1 MYKIAVCGCGVVGSG
16 VCDALIHQREK
27 LSRRFAQDV
36 GLAYVLDIRD
46 LKGTPYEEY
55 KTDSLETILSDPEVQ
70 VVTITIGGLDLAA
83 DYCFKAL
90 EAGKHVVTSN
100 KAVVAAHG
108 PELEKLAFSKRRR
121 FMYEASV
128 GGGIPIIRPLNI
140 CLYANDI
147 TEIQGILN
155 GTTNYMLT
163 GMFRRHASFD
173 EMLARAQRK
182 GYAEAD
188 PTADVDGYDAA
199 RKIAILS
206 SIAYGGFVDYR
217 EVPCRGI
224 RKVLLCDH
232 ELADK
237 AGFTIKL
244 IAGSRFEDGCVY
256 ISVEPKLVP
265 RGHLLSDVN
274 SVYNAI
280 LTKGCYT
287 GDTLFY
293 GQGAG
298 KEATASAVVGDII
311 ELLGTPSTVTL
322 PEFVNKKATV
332 APDNRPARYYL
343 RFTSLRPIRAGS
355 LIDLFGDDTLCLY
368 SKVEKDPWEDIDVD
382 VTGAVITPAFTP
394 EELAEKV
401 PGLNPLGATLRL
413 TLKVL
418 DD

>member
-16 VCDALIHQREK
+16 VCDALIYQREK
-27 LSRRFAQDV
+27 LSRRYAQDV
-36 GLAYVLDIRD
+36 GLAYVLDIKD
-46 LKGTPYEEY
+46 LTGTPYEPY
-55 KTDSLETILSDPEVQ
+55 KTDSLDKILSDPEVQ

-83 DYCFKAL
+83 EYCFRSL

-108 PELEKLAFSKRRR
+108 PELEKLAFSKHRR

-217 EVPCRGI
+217 KVPCMGI
-224 RKVLLCDH
+224 RKVTLIDH
-232 ELADK
+232 ELAYK

-244 IAGSRFEDGCVY
+244 IAGSRFEDGKVY

-265 RGHLLSDVN
+265 KGHLLSDVN

-280 LTKGCYT
+280 LTRGNYT

-311 ELLGTPSTVTL
+311 ELLSAPTSASL
-322 PEFVNKKATV
+322 PDFVNKEAVV
-332 APDNRPARYYL
+332 APDERPARHYL
-343 RFTSLRPIRAGS
+343 RFTSLRPVPAGD

-368 SKVEKDPWEDIDVD
+368 ANVEKDPWEDIDVD
-382 VTGAVITPAFTP
+382 VTGGVITPPFTP
-394 EELAEKV
+394 EELAAKL
-401 PGLNPLGATLRL
+401 PGLNPLGATLKL

-418 DD
+418 E

>member
-16 VCDALIHQREK
+16 VCDALIYQKEK
-27 LSRRFAQDV
+27 LSRRFGTEV

-46 LKGTPYEEY
+46 LTGTPYAPY
-55 KTDSLETILSDPEVQ
+55 KVDDLEVILNDPEVE

-83 DYCFKAL
+83 DYCFRAL
-90 EAGKHVVTSN
+90 RAGKHVVTSN

-108 PELEKLAFSKRRR
+108 PELEKIAFEKKHR

-140 CLYANDI
+140 CLFANDI

-163 GMFRRHASFD
+163 GMFRRHASFE
-173 EMLARAQRK
+173 EMLSRAQKK

-206 SIAYGGFVDYR
+206 SIAYGAFVDYNDI
-217 EVPCRGI
+217 PCMGI
-224 RKVLLCDH
+224 RKITLTDH

-237 AGFTIKL
+237 AGFAIKL
-244 IAGSRFEDGCVY
+244 IAGSRFEDGKVY
-256 ISVEPKLVP
+256 ASVEPKLVR

-280 LTKGCYT
+280 LTKGNYT

-311 ELLGTPSTVTL
+311 ELLCAPVSASL
-322 PEFVNKKATV
+322 PEFVFRTAKV
-332 APDNRPARYYL
+332 FPDERPVRYYI
-343 RFTSLRPIRAGS
+343 RFKSLVQLSAGT
-355 LIDLFGDDTLCLY
+355 LIDLFCEETLCLY
-368 SKVEKDPWEDIDVD
+368 SKVERDPWEEGD
-382 VTGAVITPAFTP
+382 TSATQGVITPALPP
-394 EELAEKV
+394 EELAEKTKM
-401 PGLNPLGATLRL
+401 LEKLGASVKL

-418 DD
+418 D

>member
-16 VCDALIHQREK
+16 VCDALMDQKEK
-27 LSRRFAQDV
+27 LSRRFAREV
-36 GLAYVLDIRD
+36 GLAYVLDIKD
-46 LKGTPYEEY
+46 LSGTRYGQY
-55 KTDSLETILSDPEVQ
+55 KTDDLETILSDPEVET
-70 VVTITIGGLDLAA
+70 VVITIGGLDLAA
-83 DYCFKAL
+83 EYCFRSLRAK
-90 EAGKHVVTSN
+90 KHVVTSN

-108 PELEKLAFSKRRR
+108 PELERLAFENRRR

-140 CLYANDI
+140 CLFANDI

-217 EVPCRGI
+217 EVPCTGI
-224 RKVLLCDH
+224 RKVALVDH

-237 AGFTIKL
+237 AGFALKL
-244 IAGSRFEDGCVY
+244 IAGSRFENGKVY
-256 ISVEPKLVP
+256 ISVEPKLVR
-265 RGHLLSDVN
+265 RGHLLSDVD
-274 SVYNAI
+274 SVYNAV
-280 LTKGCYT
+280 LTKGSYT

-311 ELLGTPSTVTL
+311 ELLGAPEKFSLPDFALKNAEVAKDETPV
-322 PEFVNKKATV
+322 
-332 APDNRPARYYL
+332 RYYVRL
-343 RFTSLRPIRAGS
+343 ASPSQPAAGA
-355 LIDLFGDDTLCLY
+355 LLDLFGEDTLCLFT
-368 SKVEKDPWEDIDVD
+368 KREQDPWEEKIQECVS
-382 VTGAVITPAFTP
+382 AVITPPFTP
-394 EELAEKV
+394 GELDEKLG
-401 PGLNPLGATLRL
+401 GLDGICARAKLV
-413 TLKVL
+413 LKVL
-418 DD
+418 D

>member
-1 MYKIAVCGCGVVGSG
+1 MFSVAIMGHGVVGSG
-16 VCDALIHQREK
+16 VCDALLAQNEK
-27 LSRRFAQDV
+27 LSRRFGRRIA
-36 GLAYVLDIRD
+36 LSYVLDIRD
-46 LKGTPYEEY
+46 LSGTRYAPY
-55 KTDSLETILSDPEVQ
+55 KTESLSVILRDPEVE

-100 KAVVAAHG
+100 KAVVASHG
-108 PELEKLAFSKRRR
+108 CALEKLAFEKGRR

-140 CLYANDI
+140 CLFANNI
-147 TEIQGILN
+147 LEIQGILN

-206 SIAYGGFVDYR
+206 SIAYGAFVDYR
-217 EVPCRGI
+217 NIPCSGI
-224 RKVLLCDH
+224 RNIAYCDH

-244 IAGSRFEDGCVY
+244 LAGSRFEDGIIY

-265 RGHLLSDVN
+265 KGHLFSDVN

-280 LTKGCYT
+280 LTKGSYT

-311 ELLGTPSTVTL
+311 ELISTPRSYSL
-322 PEFVNKKATV
+322 PEFVKI
-332 APDNRPARYYL
+332 PSFLYL
-343 RFTSLRPIRAGS
+343 SALSLFI
-355 LIDLFGDDTLCLY
+355 
-368 SKVEKDPWEDIDVD
+368 
-382 VTGAVITPAFTP
+382 
-394 EELAEKV
+394 
-401 PGLNPLGATLRL
+401 
-413 TLKVL
+413 
-418 DD
+418 

>member
-27 LSRRFAQDV
+27 LSRRFAREV

-46 LKGTPYEEY
+46 LKGTPYEPY
-55 KTDSLETILSDPEVQ
+55 KTDSLETILSDPETE
-70 VVTITIGGLDLAA
+70 VVVITIGGLDLAA
-83 DYCFKAL
+83 DYCFRAL
-90 EAGKHVVTSN
+90 RAGKHVVTSN

-108 PELEKLAFSKRRR
+108 PELERLAFSKNHR

-217 EVPCRGI
+217 KVPCRGI
-224 RKVLLCDH
+224 RDVALVDH

-237 AGFTIKL
+237 AGFAIKL
-244 IAGSRFEDGCVY
+244 IAGSRFEGGKVY

-280 LTKGCYT
+280 LTKGNYT
-287 GDTLFY
+287 GDSLFY

-298 KEATASAVVGDII
+298 KEATASAVVGDIV
-311 ELLGTPSTVTL
+311 ELLEAPSVSSL
-322 PEFVNKKATV
+322 PEFVDKEAEI
-332 APDNRPARYYL
+332 ARDERPARYYI
-343 RFTSLRPIRAGS
+343 RFTSLRPVPAGA

-382 VTGAVITPAFTP
+382 VTGGVITPACTP
-394 EELAEKV
+394 EELEAKV
-401 PGLNPLGATLRL
+401 PGLNPLGATLKL
-413 TLKVL
+413 ILKVL
-418 DD
+418 D

>member
-16 VCDALIHQREK
+16 VCDALIYQKEK
-27 LSRRFAQDV
+27 LSRRFAREV

-46 LKGTPYEEY
+46 LTGTPYEPY
-55 KTDSLETILSDPEVQ
+55 KVDSLDTILADPEVE

-83 DYCFKAL
+83 DYCFRAL
-90 EAGKHVVTSN
+90 ESGRHVVTSN

-108 PELEKLAFSKRRR
+108 PALEKLAFSKGRR

-140 CLYANDI
+140 CLFANDI

-163 GMFRRHASFD
+163 GMYRRHASFD
-173 EMLARAQRK
+173 EMLARAQKK

-206 SIAYGGFVDYR
+206 SIAYGAFVDYR
-217 EVPCRGI
+217 DVPCMGI
-224 RKVLLCDH
+224 RKVALCDH

-244 IAGSRFEDGCVY
+244 IAGSRFEDGKVY
-256 ISVEPKLVP
+256 ISVEPKLVR

-280 LTKGCYT
+280 LTKGNYT
-287 GDTLFY
+287 GDSLFY

-298 KEATASAVVGDII
+298 KEATASAVVGDIV
-311 ELLGTPSTVTL
+311 ELLGAPRTFSL
-322 PEFVNKKATV
+322 PDFVDRKAVV
-332 APDNRPARYYL
+332 ANDDRPTRYYL
-343 RFTSLRPIRAGS
+343 RFTSFRQPSAGT
-355 LIDLFGDDTLCLY
+355 LIDLFGEDTLCLY
-368 SKVEKDPWEDIDVD
+368 SKVERDPWDEINPES
-382 VTGAVITPAFTP
+382 TAAVITPAYQP
-394 EELAEKV
+394 EELPEK
-401 PGLNPLGATLRL
+401 LESLAALGAKLKL

-418 DD
+418 D